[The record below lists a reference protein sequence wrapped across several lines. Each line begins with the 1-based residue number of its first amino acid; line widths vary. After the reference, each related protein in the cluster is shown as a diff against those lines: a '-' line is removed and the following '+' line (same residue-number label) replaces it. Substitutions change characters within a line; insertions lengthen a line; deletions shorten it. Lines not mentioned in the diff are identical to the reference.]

1 MGVIRYK
8 ILRDLWGFKGRTIQ
22 IVLIIGIGAAAIG
35 MIIATR
41 NTMIPSM
48 QEMWTRTNPS
58 MIYLFVGPPVNDDD
72 ISQLRKVPGVIDIEG
87 QSSETIEW
95 RLSPD
100 QDWRG
105 GTLVARVDYPNQ
117 RLDMIELMK
126 GDWPEG
132 ERLAIENADDLVF
145 GMPVSG
151 QVYLRANDR
160 ILQLQTGG
168 MLYNQRINPATFAGT
183 PYYYTTQETFEKLLG
198 TRDYNQLMINAA
210 QWDED
215 AVTALADTLQK
226 RLKDMG
232 HESGRW
238 ITNPNEHFFQSS
250 MDALFF
256 ILGIMGFLS
265 LLLGLLLVYN
275 TINGI
280 ILGQVDQ
287 IGIMKA
293 IGARTGN
300 VLRIY
305 LSLILAYGILAV
317 LFAVPLTVFGGWML
331 SNMLVS
337 AFSASSMG
345 GFQTDPAAI
354 LVTVAVALLAP
365 LISAFVPVISA
376 ARITVRQAISTYG
389 LSAKTGL
396 LERLFSRVR
405 RISRMFLLTI
415 SNTFRNK
422 RRVILLEIALVLSGV
437 IFMSVISVRDSVSY
451 TISDTLFDIL
461 DADITYLFTE
471 PQHIDILENLTLSH
485 PAVASAEMWG
495 AQGGTMRPSA
505 QEKSEDD
512 PQGTLFG
519 VPLPTSLYGYRVV
532 AGRWLDAADTYAMVM
547 NEQHAEEVGVGVGDW
562 VTVEYEKNKERNWQV
577 VGLVFDPMNIT
588 VSFVPRDIL
597 LRDTGQTGRASLV
610 WIKTN
615 TQGAA
620 GQIAIAKQ
628 LRQYYEDNHV
638 PVSPQ
643 RGVFGNLGD
652 ATVEA
657 AEKIINQFNIIIL
670 LLGVMAIV
678 IGVVGGIALSG
689 ALSLSVMERSREIGV
704 MRAIGASSGKVAR
717 LFIGEGLILGWLGW
731 LLAVPL
737 SIPLAQV
744 LLQGLMQA
752 FGFTLIYHY
761 TNNGP
766 VIWLIIMTI
775 LSILASAAPALRSTR
790 ISVRQSLAY
799 Q

>member
-22 IVLIIGIGAAAIG
+22 IVLIIGIGAAALG
-35 MIIATR
+35 MIVATR
-41 NTMIPSM
+41 NMMIPSM

-58 MIYLFVGPPVNDDD
+58 MIYLFVGPPVSDDD
-72 ISQLRKVPGVIDIEG
+72 LRLLRKVPGVTDIEG
-87 QSSETIEW
+87 LSSEIIEW
-95 RLSPD
+95 RVSPD
-100 QDWRG
+100 QDWRS

-126 GDWPEG
+126 GDWPED
-132 ERLAIENADDLVF
+132 ERLAIENADDTVF

-151 QVYLRANDR
+151 QVYLRINNR
-160 ILQLQTGG
+160 VHQMQTGG

-183 PYYYTTQETFEKLLG
+183 PYYYATQETFEKLLG
-198 TRDYNQLMINAA
+198 TRDYNQIMVNAA

-215 AVTALADTLQK
+215 AVTELADALQS

-232 HESGRW
+232 RESGRW
-238 ITNPNEHFFQSS
+238 ITNPNEHFFQAP
-250 MDALFF
+250 MDSLFF
-256 ILGIMGFLS
+256 ILGVLGFLS

-275 TINGI
+275 TVNGI

-300 VLRIY
+300 ILRIY
-305 LSLILAYGILAV
+305 LSLILAYGILAA
-317 LFAVPLTVFGGWML
+317 LFAVPLAMLGGWML
-331 SNMLVS
+331 SKMLVG
-337 AFSASSMG
+337 AFSASDIG
-345 GFQTDPAAI
+345 GFQSDPSAI
-354 LVTVAVALLAP
+354 LVTVVVALLAP
-365 LISAFVPVISA
+365 LISALVPVISA
-376 ARITVRQAISTYG
+376 ARITVRHAISTYG
-389 LSAKTGL
+389 LDAKTGL
-396 LERLFSRVR
+396 LERLLSRVR

-422 RRVILLEIALVLSGV
+422 RRVILLEIALVLGGV
-437 IFMSVISVRDSVSY
+437 IFMSVVSVRDSVSY

-461 DADITYLFTE
+461 DADITYVFSE
-471 PQHIDILENLTLSH
+471 PQHIDNLEDMTLSH

-495 AQGGTMRPSA
+495 VQSGTMRPSS

-512 PQGTLFG
+512 PQGTFFG
-519 VPLPTSLYGYRVV
+519 VPLPTSLYGYRLV
-532 AGRWLDAADTYAMVM
+532 AGRWLDPVDTYAIVM
-547 NEQHAEEVGVGVGDW
+547 NEQQADEVGVGLGDW
-562 VTVEYEKNKERNWQV
+562 VTVEYKKNNERQWQV
-577 VGLVFDPMNIT
+577 VGLVFDPMNIS
-588 VSFVPRDIL
+588 VSFMPRDIL
-597 LRDTGQTGRASLV
+597 LRDVGQTGRASSV
-610 WIKTN
+610 WIKTRA
-615 TQGAA
+615 QD
-620 GQIAIAKQ
+620 IASQVAVAKQ

-638 PVSPQ
+638 PISPQ

-657 AEKIINQFNIIIL
+657 AEKIINQFNIIVL

-689 ALSLSVMERSREIGV
+689 ALSLSVLERSREIGV
-704 MRAIGASSGKVAR
+704 MRAIGASSGRIAR
-717 LFIGEGLILGWLGW
+717 LFVGEGLILGWLSW

-737 SIPLAQV
+737 SIPLAQI

-766 VIWLIIMTI
+766 VLWLIIMTI
-775 LSILASAAPALRSTR
+775 LSILASAVPALRSTR
-790 ISVRQSLAY
+790 VSVRQSLAY